1 MSSMFNGCSVF
12 DQNIREWLTTNVT
25 TFSNMFTGA
34 TDMIT
39 TYTGV
44 TGFGTTPTNDFFN
57 QVPTGGGGGDGGGG
71 GGGGGSTEFRITAG
85 TDSNG
90 DTLYLNSEYDDAN
103 IGTTTVSFM
112 GLTFNHSSSGGT
124 IYYNMTDHGSVFS
137 GTGPDD
143 IYETIKFSSQSGTN
157 TIAVTISTGTS
168 GFSSENSENANLGNN
183 TIVANGGTIGDA
195 YIAGVLRT
203 LTVEYV

>member
-1 MSSMFNGCSVF
+1 
-12 DQNIREWLTTNVT
+12 
-25 TFSNMFTGA
+25 MFTGA

-44 TGFGTTPTNDFFN
+44 TGFGTTPNSDFFN
-57 QVPTGGGGGDGGGG
+57 QVSTGEGG
-71 GGGGGSTEFRITAG
+71 GGGGGSTAFRITAG
-85 TDSNG
+85 TDTNG
-90 DTLYLNSEYDDAN
+90 NTLYLNSENDDAN
-103 IGTTTVSFM
+103 IGTTTAYFM
-112 GLTFNHSSSGGT
+112 ALTFHHFSSGGT
-124 IYYNMTDHGSVFS
+124 IYYNMTDHGTRFN

-168 GFSSENSENANLGNN
+168 GFSSENANLGNN
-183 TIVANGGTIGDA
+183 TIVANGGDISQA
-195 YIAGVLRT
+195 YIAGTLRT

>member
-1 MSSMFNGCSVF
+1 
-12 DQNIREWLTTNVT
+12 
-25 TFSNMFTGA
+25 MFTGA

-44 TGFGTTPTNDFFN
+44 TGFGTTPNSDFFN
-57 QVPTGGGGGDGGGG
+57 QVSTGEGGGG
-71 GGGGGSTEFRITAG
+71 GGGGGSTAFRITAG
-85 TDSNG
+85 TDTNG

-103 IGTTTVSFM
+103 IGTTTIDVL
-112 GLTFNHSSSGGT
+112 GLTFNHFSSGGT
-124 IYYNMTDHGSVFS
+124 IYYNMTDHGS
-137 GTGPDD
+137 GLIDGNGPDD

-168 GFSSENSENANLGNN
+168 GFSSENANLGNN
-183 TIVANGGTIGDA
+183 TIVANGGDISQA
-195 YIAGVLRT
+195 YIAGTLRT